1 MPGNLTCG
9 EVRHDLI
16 EAPKIEPVVSG
27 TTSFSVQGATHSV
40 TITNVQ
46 DSRFDWSST
55 IGITV
60 VVVKGGPN
68 ANVYTYDAGSL
79 GDTGLHAP
87 ISPNTGQPYGL
98 SHASLCYGGAAGV
111 PGAGEQP
118 APEGPVLQ
126 PPGAEVA
133 PPSLDV
139 AGVTQ
144 PPAGNV
150 SLPPA
155 SLPDTGSGGSNGAA
169 GDWAGAA
176 TLSLLALGA
185 ALLPVALGLRR
196 R

>member
-1 MPGNLTCG
+1 MSPRFDHLCVHSETSGRRQWPATAARYAAALAIPALLAGLMVAFVALGPHSASAAHVAPVEVPGNLTCG

-126 PPGAEVA
+126 PPGAE
-133 PPSLDV
+133 
-139 AGVTQ
+139 
-144 PPAGNV
+144 
-150 SLPPA
+150 
-155 SLPDTGSGGSNGAA
+155 
-169 GDWAGAA
+169 
-176 TLSLLALGA
+176 
-185 ALLPVALGLRR
+185 
-196 R
+196 